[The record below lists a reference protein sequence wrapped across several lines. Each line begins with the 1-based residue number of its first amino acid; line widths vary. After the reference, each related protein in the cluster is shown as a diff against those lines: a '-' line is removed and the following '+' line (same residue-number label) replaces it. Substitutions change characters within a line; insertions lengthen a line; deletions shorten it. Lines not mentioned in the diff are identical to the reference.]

1 MTTAT
6 KGVSKSEL
14 LNSGSK
20 DGERLS
26 VSEKLSYGL
35 GDTASNFFF
44 QTFNLFLL
52 YYYTDVFGI
61 GPAAA
66 GSIFLAARVVD
77 MFSDPIMGVISD
89 RTNSRWGKFR
99 PYLLWMAIPYGMIGY
114 LMFVVPD
121 ISEGGKLAYAYA
133 TYIAMMLAYTA
144 INIPYSAL
152 LGVISPSST
161 ERTLVSSYRFFG
173 AFAGGLLISMF
184 VRPLVYAIGGE
195 DNEAFGFQVTMAIF
209 AAVSVVMFFI
219 TFKGTR
225 ERVQPPASQQNNL
238 GEDLRALVK
247 NRPWLILF
255 FVAVFTLA
263 NVAARGAATVYYFK
277 YYVGASD
284 APMFLIFDQTSIVM
298 TSGMLGL
305 IAGVWLS
312 KPLAARFEKR
322 SIMIW
327 FSLANAASMALFF
340 VTPPDQFWLMLGL
353 SVMGGFLAGPT
364 VPLVWSMYADV
375 ADYGEWRW
383 GRRSTGLVFSAA
395 LFAQKMGLAIGGAM
409 AGWYLGLVGFK
420 AGVEQ
425 GPAAMMGI
433 RVLFS
438 LFPAGLAAAAIVA
451 LVFYPLRTA
460 TLTQIERELGA
471 RRGAVE

>member
-1 MTTAT
+1 M
-6 KGVSKSEL
+6 SQ
-14 LNSGSK
+14 NN
-20 DGERLS
+20 ERLS

-61 GPAAA
+61 APAAA

-77 MFSDPIMGVISD
+77 MFSDPIMGVIAD

-99 PYLLWMAIPYGMIGY
+99 PYLLWMAIPYGIIGY
-114 LMFVVPD
+114 MMFVIPD
-121 ISEGGKLAYAYA
+121 VSESGKLTYAYA

-161 ERTLVSSYRFFG
+161 ERTLVSSFRFFG

-195 DNEAFGFQVTMAIF
+195 DDEAFGFQMTMAIF
-209 AAVSVVMFFI
+209 ATISVGMFFI

-225 ERVQPPASQQNNL
+225 ERVQPPMGQRNNL
-238 GEDLRALVK
+238 RKDLSALVR
-247 NRPWLILF
+247 NRAWLVLF

-263 NVAARGAATVYYFK
+263 NVAARGAATIYYFK

-284 APMFLIFDQTSIVM
+284 APMFLVFDQTSIIM

-322 SIMIW
+322 SIMIL
-327 FSLANAASMALFF
+327 FSLLNAVMTASFF
-340 VTPPDQFWLMLGL
+340 FTPPDQFWLMFTL
-353 SVMGGFLAGPT
+353 SVLGGFLAGPT

-383 GRRSTGLVFSAA
+383 GRRSTALVFSAA
-395 LFAQKMGLAIGGAM
+395 LFAQKMGLAIGGAV
-409 AGWYLGLVGFK
+409 AGWYLGLVGFV
-420 AGVEQ
+420 AGVDQ
-425 GPAAMMGI
+425 GPDALMGI
-433 RVLFS
+433 RILFS
-438 LFPAGLAAAAIVA
+438 LFPAALALAAIVA
-451 LVFYPLRTA
+451 LFFYPLKSA
-460 TLTQIERELGA
+460 KLAQIETELA
-471 RRGAVE
+471 TRRPSSEGGLA